1 MNLKKLLS
9 LILVSLLIVGLL
21 TSCGEK
27 TNSKNEVDNSSIDK
41 EDQNDSQKT
50 TSESPQTDVTAVNG
64 NINLQT
70 YPITEEKIT
79 LTLWYPMGGS
89 MGELADFNDAE
100 FFQWYEEKTN
110 IHIEFIVPASGTETD
125 AFNLL
130 FSSGDMPDMMY
141 TQPAYHK
148 YRGGQDKAIDDGF
161 FVDLRDYMDCAPNYM
176 SWVNNGEES
185 GLKRAAY
192 SDTGKMYG
200 MWGIWKTMNEK
211 AMGESGLA
219 IRKDFMDKVN
229 KDIPTTYDEWYDVL
243 KAFRDELNIEAP
255 LYTSQYGIDTTGEL
269 MAGYGTAPY
278 FYNKDGKVMFGPLDD
293 EYKEYLELLHKWY
306 MEGLLDQDF
315 PTRSSTGISAD
326 NDMILNDKVGA
337 LVDWATRLSD
347 TYISR
352 GATNE
357 DYWLV
362 AVEQPVKEN
371 GPTPK
376 YRRVVGDDLMNEY
389 CMVFSADS
397 EYIEEAIRW
406 TDGFYAEDVYLNAN
420 YGLESQEGVVW
431 YKAEDGHR
439 IGDYDFRFNNPNG
452 LSSATVLVKYWVKNP
467 PVRVEAAQIEQA
479 DENKQSA
486 YATWSKYDA
495 EWWMPS
501 RITMTSEEATT
512 FSSLYTDIETYVQ
525 ECNVKFIT
533 GNMSLDTYDAYRET
547 LRQMGIEEAIAIQ
560 QAALDRYYKR

>member
-41 EDQNDSQKT
+41 EDQNDSQET
-50 TSESPQTDVTAVNG
+50 ASESPQTDVTAVNG

-185 GLKRAAY
+185 GLKHAAY

-219 IRKDFMDKVN
+219 IRKDFLDKVN

-243 KAFRDELNIEAP
+243 KAFRDELNI
-255 LYTSQYGIDTTGEL
+255 
-269 MAGYGTAPY
+269 
-278 FYNKDGKVMFGPLDD
+278 
-293 EYKEYLELLHKWY
+293 
-306 MEGLLDQDF
+306 
-315 PTRSSTGISAD
+315 
-326 NDMILNDKVGA
+326 
-337 LVDWATRLSD
+337 
-347 TYISR
+347 
-352 GATNE
+352 
-357 DYWLV
+357 
-362 AVEQPVKEN
+362 
-371 GPTPK
+371 
-376 YRRVVGDDLMNEY
+376 
-389 CMVFSADS
+389 
-397 EYIEEAIRW
+397 
-406 TDGFYAEDVYLNAN
+406 
-420 YGLESQEGVVW
+420 
-431 YKAEDGHR
+431 
-439 IGDYDFRFNNPNG
+439 
-452 LSSATVLVKYWVKNP
+452 
-467 PVRVEAAQIEQA
+467 
-479 DENKQSA
+479 
-486 YATWSKYDA
+486 
-495 EWWMPS
+495 
-501 RITMTSEEATT
+501 
-512 FSSLYTDIETYVQ
+512 
-525 ECNVKFIT
+525 
-533 GNMSLDTYDAYRET
+533 
-547 LRQMGIEEAIAIQ
+547 
-560 QAALDRYYKR
+560 

>member
-219 IRKDFMDKVN
+219 IRKDFLDKVN

>member
-41 EDQNDSQKT
+41 EDQNDSQET
-50 TSESPQTDVTAVNG
+50 ASESPQTDVTAVNG

-219 IRKDFMDKVN
+219 IRKDFLDKVN